1 MGYCK
6 SYSRRYSYGCLD
18 IDIDEDAVIDSLT
31 TEKLVKTVA
40 QRRKQLLKD
49 PKNFEKDENWR
60 KDYIESVSL
69 DLDEYDLMFKADES
83 LEHFDDEQIVEYLQ
97 KRGYTVTDENVD
109 TFVKCLP
116 EVCSDYLFNH
126 TKFKNKDFLLNMLGL
141 SSYATKADIVNRIGE
156 LID

>member
-6 SYSRRYSYGCLD
+6 SYYRSYSYGCLD
-18 IDIDEDAVIDSLT
+18 IDIDEDAILDSLT
-31 TEKLVKTVA
+31 TEKLVQTVA
-40 QRRKQLLKD
+40 SRRKQLLKD
-49 PKNFEKDENWR
+49 PKNFEKDESWR
-60 KDYIESVSL
+60 KENVESVSL
-69 DLDEYDLMFKADES
+69 DLDEYDLMFRSDES

-97 KRGYTVTDENVD
+97 KRGYTVTDEGVES
-109 TFVKCLP
+109 FVKCLP

-126 TKFKNKDFLLNMLGL
+126 TKFKNKEFLLNMLGL